1 MSLKQ
6 TYITKPQQQLQF
18 SKQSLIVKLR
28 KFSNWIDF
36 RLICN
41 PKLRLYSFLTDTKL
55 VTQSPS
61 GSSSYN
67 NNSKIF
73 SHFPPKF
80 SQQPNRHNPI
90 QKKKKK
96 RDSRK
101 CTHQVDLAPFATESE
116 QFLGRFKRYPQRFQS
131 LYSLFRYNQLF
142 SIPNLLEQ
150 RDQQLQPPRQIAV
163 VLLDRTPVLRDRRYV
178 VDHLDQAPHHIS
190 STLFLLLFL
199 HTVKRTVSQK
209 STVPS
214 SSFLL
219 LLSFFLDLSV
229 CFVYSSAEAEIADN
243 SRLSMSF

>member
-1 MSLKQ
+1 M
-6 TYITKPQQQLQF
+6 
-18 SKQSLIVKLR
+18 
-28 KFSNWIDF
+28 
-36 RLICN
+36 
-41 PKLRLYSFLTDTKL
+41 TDTKL

-178 VDHLDQAPHHIS
+178 VDHLDQAPNHIG

-209 STVPS
+209 VPYRQVRFFFFFL
-214 SSFLL
+214 SFLIYQCAL
-219 LLSFFLDLSV
+219 FTV
-229 CFVYSSAEAEIADN
+229 
-243 SRLSMSF
+243 RPRPK